1 VGRPVPG
8 IALIGAFTASILLVG
23 CGASAS
29 GGPDEETL
37 RVNLRV
43 YAATVVETID
53 EAGTSIEMATED
65 FHNDSRLSDPDIAV
79 RRTAVREALQP
90 MRDALTEAASDLSA
104 IDVAKPMS
112 DAHDEL
118 VRIVQDAAS
127 RMDGVLTAVRAVDS
141 LDDFEAIG
149 DELVALGSD
158 LEEEGAALCPT
169 MQDVLEDEGVDFD
182 LEC

>member
-1 VGRPVPG
+1 
-8 IALIGAFTASILLVG
+8 
-23 CGASAS
+23 
-29 GGPDEETL
+29 
-37 RVNLRV
+37 
-43 YAATVVETID
+43 
-53 EAGTSIEMATED
+53 
-65 FHNDSRLSDPDIAV
+65 
-79 RRTAVREALQP
+79 
-90 MRDALTEAASDLSA
+90 
-104 IDVAKPMS
+104 MS

-118 VRIVQDAAS
+118 VRIVQAAAS

-149 DELVALGSD
+149 EELVALGSD